1 MNQTLV
7 FEPAFQQQKNL
18 VRTLYVLHALSFLFS
33 LGAFSWIPVIINFVK
48 RGEVSETFLYS
59 HHSWQIRSFFWYLVW
74 MVLGF
79 FFFISIIGFFV
90 AFIIWG
96 AAWIWKAYR
105 LIKGFA
111 DLNANKPM
119 PL

>member
-1 MNQTLV
+1 L
-7 FEPAFQQQKNL
+7 E
-18 VRTLYVLHALSFLFS
+18 VR
-33 LGAFSWIPVIINFVK
+33 
-48 RGEVSETFLYS
+48 ETFLYS
-59 HHSWQIRSFFWYLVW
+59 HHSWQIRSFFWYLLW

-79 FFFISIIGFFV
+79 FFFISIIGVFV

-96 AAWIWKAYR
+96 AAWVWNVYR